1 MQEKTLRGFGVQT
14 QSNPLHPS
22 SNPAERATEMSL
34 KSRIGLGTSRRA
46 AFATLT
52 ARELEIVTL
61 AAEGLV
67 NKEIADTLR
76 ITEPAVSTHLRR
88 IFAKLGVDTPS
99 AVVRR
104 CFEDLAGPPA
114 PREGAR
120 PPENGK
126 GNRMPASAEPAPPG
140 PPAPL
145 KRRSGSPRR
154 KR

>member
-1 MQEKTLRGFGVQT
+1 
-14 QSNPLHPS
+14 
-22 SNPAERATEMSL
+22 MSL
-34 KSRIGLGTSRRA
+34 KSRIGLALPRRA

-67 NKEIADTLR
+67 NKEIADTLK
-76 ITEPAVSTHLRR
+76 ITELAVSTHLRR

-104 CFEDLAGPPA
+104 CFEDLAGPP
-114 PREGAR
+114 PSREGAR
-120 PPENGK
+120 PPENGSSTT
-126 GNRMPASAEPAPPG
+126 GSIEPPPPVSPASG
-140 PPAPL
+140 
-145 KRRSGSPRR
+145 KRRTSDPHRR